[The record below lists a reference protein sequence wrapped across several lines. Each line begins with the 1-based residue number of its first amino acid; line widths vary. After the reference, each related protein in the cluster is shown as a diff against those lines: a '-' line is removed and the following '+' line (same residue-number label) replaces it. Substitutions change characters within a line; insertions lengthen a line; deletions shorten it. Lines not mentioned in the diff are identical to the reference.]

1 MSVLFVWRYRSV
13 AGDEVGE
20 SDRFADRASAEAWL
34 RRSWEDL
41 LDRDVAQVE
50 LVDEDG
56 GGPVYRMSLR
66 GSDEDD

>member
-1 MSVLFVWRYRSV
+1 VSALFVWRYRSV
-13 AGDEVGE
+13 AGDQLGE
-20 SDRFADRASAEAWL
+20 SDRFADRASAEGWL

-41 LDRDVAQVE
+41 LDRDVAEVE

-66 GSDEDD
+66 EPDQDD

>member
-1 MSVLFVWRYRSV
+1 VSALLVWRYRTA
-13 AGDEVGE
+13 AGDELGE

-41 LDRDVAQVE
+41 LEQGVAEVE

-56 GGPVYRMSLR
+56 GGSVYRMSLR
-66 GSDEDD
+66 ESDAGD